1 MALSACLSDLEP
13 SSQASTRVW
22 RASNKLEQTEH
33 AGPCL
38 RQWPWTMKR
47 FFFNAIIRLVVSY
60 LMHICTYDCVWHKDY
75 KRALLA
81 LSETVNRI
89 NVAFIET
96 YWILFYEFKFRRTS
110 LTLCPA
116 FIGFSYTFFYE
127 IDSSKI
133 NNLFKWWFSDIL
145 IQKLHF
151 EILIES

>member
-1 MALSACLSDLEP
+1 MLVCPTSSHRLMHRPGCEEP
-13 SSQASTRVW
+13 LINWSRLNMLVHVSG
-22 RASNKLEQTEH
+22 NGLEQ
-33 AGPCL
+33 
-38 RQWPWTMKR
+38 WKD
-47 FFFNAIIRLVVSY
+47 FFLNAIIWFVVSY

-110 LTLCPA
+110 LILCPA

-133 NNLFKWWFSDIL
+133 NNLFKWWFSDRL